1 MGRLFYKV
9 GDIADGLGE
18 SPSLVRFW
26 ANKFPKLLKSSRD
39 GKGDRVFTE
48 DDFVMFKKIHYLVKD
63 MGLTLDGAS
72 RRLSAEKKAG
82 ADPSETGRLDA
93 SVKIKEKLSDI
104 RAQLERVRELL

>member
-1 MGRLFYKV
+1 
-9 GDIADGLGE
+9 
-18 SPSLVRFW
+18 
-26 ANKFPKLLKSSRD
+26 
-39 GKGDRVFTE
+39 
-48 DDFVMFKKIHYLVKD
+48 

>member
-1 MGRLFYKV
+1 MDKVFYSV
-9 GDIADGLGE
+9 GDIASEIGE

-26 ANKFPKLLKSSRD
+26 SNKFGKFIKPSRNA
-39 GKGDRVFTE
+39 KGDRLFSPE
-48 DDFVMFKKIHYLVKD
+48 DLALFKKIHYLVKD

-72 RRLSAEKKAG
+72 RRLSAEKKTG

>member
-1 MGRLFYKV
+1 MDKVFYSV
-9 GDIADGLGE
+9 GDIASEIGE

-26 ANKFPKLLKSSRD
+26 SNKFGKFI
-39 GKGDRVFTE
+39 KGDRLFSPE
-48 DDFVMFKKIHYLVKD
+48 DLALFKKIHYLVKD